1 MSSLIILSYLGV
13 GLAAGLSAGIFG
25 VGGGI
30 IIVPALVWLLPQS
43 DIPAEIVMHTAVATS
58 LLVMIPTALSSSVK
72 HFQQG
77 NVQTALLGR
86 LGSGI
91 LLGSIMGVLLA
102 NALSRNLLQSI
113 FGVFEL
119 LVAYQLLMSRNS
131 VIPLESAPKLR
142 ELPLIGVL
150 IGGLSSLLGIGG
162 GTMTVPYLN
171 WRGINMRIAIGSSAA
186 CGLIIAVVGAATFAF
201 MNHDQENN
209 LSLIGYIYLPAAFVI
224 ALTSVISA
232 RFGAALSMRLPVPL
246 LKRLFALLLIVVA
259 LRMLL

>member
-1 MSSLIILSYLGV
+1 MTSLIIFSYLGV
-13 GLAAGLSAGIFG
+13 GLVAGLSAGIFG

-30 IIVPALVWLLPQS
+30 IIVPALVWLLPQN
-43 DIPAEIVMHTAVATS
+43 DIPLEIVMHTAVATS
-58 LLVMIPTALSSSVK
+58 LLVMIPTALSSSIK
-72 HFQQG
+72 HMQQG
-77 NVQTALLGR
+77 NVQTALLSR
-86 LGSGI
+86 LGFGI
-91 LLGSIMGVLLA
+91 FLGSIVGVFLA
-102 NALSRNLLQSI
+102 NALSRNYLQSI

-119 LVAYQLLMSRNS
+119 LVAYQMLMSRNLL
-131 VIPLESAPKLR
+131 IPRESAPVLR
-142 ELPLIGVL
+142 ELPLVGVL

-186 CGLIIAVVGAATFAF
+186 CGLIIAVVGAATFAL
-201 MNHDQENN
+201 MNDSVQNTP
-209 LSLIGYIYLPAAFVI
+209 SLVGYIYLPAAALI
-224 ALTSVISA
+224 AVTSVVSA

>member
-1 MSSLIILSYLGV
+1 MTSLMILSYLGV

-30 IIVPALVWLLPQS
+30 IIVPALVWLLPQN
-43 DIPAEIVMHTAVATS
+43 DIPIDIVMHTAVATS

-77 NVQTALLGR
+77 NVQTMLLSR
-86 LGSGI
+86 LGLGI
-91 LLGSIMGVLLA
+91 FLGSIVGVFLA
-102 NALSRNLLQSI
+102 NALSRNHLQTI

-119 LVAYQLLMSRNS
+119 LVAYQMLMSKS
-131 VIPLESAPKLR
+131 PVIPRESAPVLR
-142 ELPLIGVL
+142 ELPLVGVL
-150 IGGLSSLLGIGG
+150 IGALSSLLGIGG

-186 CGLIIAVVGAATFAF
+186 CGFIIAVVGAATFAL
-201 MNHDQENN
+201 MNDSVENIP
-209 LSLIGYIYLPAAFVI
+209 SLMGYIYLPAAALI
-224 ALTSVISA
+224 ALTSVFSA
-232 RFGAALSMRLPVPL
+232 RIGAALSMRLPVLL
-246 LKRLFALLLIVVA
+246 LKRLFALLLVVVA

>member
-13 GLAAGLSAGIFG
+13 GLVAGLSAGIFG

-30 IIVPALVWLLPQS
+30 IIVPALVWLLPKS
-43 DIPAEIVMHTAVATS
+43 DIPVEIVMHTAVATS

-77 NVQTALLGR
+77 NVQTALLRR
-86 LGSGI
+86 LGFGI
-91 LLGSIMGVLLA
+91 FLGSIAGVFLA

-119 LVAYQLLMSRNS
+119 LVAYQMLTSRNP
-131 VIPLESAPKLR
+131 VIPREFAPVLR
-142 ELPLIGVL
+142 ELPLVGVL

-186 CGLIIAVVGAATFAF
+186 CGLIIAVVGAATFALI
-201 MNHDQENN
+201 NDSVHNN
-209 LSLIGYIYLPAAFVI
+209 SSLIGYIYFPAAIVI